1 MAADGS
7 TGLLWTQP
15 LWGMPHRRLKTTYCK
30 LSFAWPLVWEALS
43 SSFTL
48 PTNFILLGSKL
59 TIFWLLFGFK
69 SPVAWGWTV
78 PPPRNTEEVA
88 VIWGT
93 VILVVLVSAV
103 RPGQRQGPLPPGPPV
118 RNRHGPAGFILWMLI
133 LFCFRVRT
141 VDHLYGDLRNW
152 EQAWSIAN
160 WQSRAR
166 KKVRESRGKGW
177 LQPLRKKAA
186 LTRR

>member
-1 MAADGS
+1 
-7 TGLLWTQP
+7 
-15 LWGMPHRRLKTTYCK
+15 MPHRRLKTTYCK
-30 LSFAWPLVWEALS
+30 LSFAWPLICEPLS

-93 VILVVLVSAV
+93 VILVVLVPV
-103 RPGQRQGPLPPGPPV
+103 VCPGQGQGPLPPGPPV
-118 RNRHGPAGFILWMLI
+118 RNRDWPAGFILWMLI

-141 VDHLYGDLRNW
+141 VDHLYGDLRNS
-152 EQAWSIAN
+152 EEARSIAN
-160 WQSRAR
+160 WQPQAR
-166 KKVRESRGKGW
+166 KKAWESRRRGW
-177 LQPLRKKAA
+177 QQPLWKKAA
-186 LTRR
+186 LTQR